1 MTGAASGL
9 SGAVRALA
17 NADFTSVAAA
27 FSGAGFEVCQ
37 PGHGV
42 LQLVLPQPR
51 LPRLRLLLSVGVHG
65 DETAPIELLAQL
77 LQALSSEPH
86 KLAVDLMIVVGN
98 PAAIS
103 RGTRFVDADLN
114 RMFGSERGDLQ
125 QATEARRA
133 DQIMQAVAPFFEG
146 ATGGRWH
153 LDLHSAIRPS
163 RYPKFAVIPEPAG
176 GRHKGLLGWMGA
188 AGIDAAIFNCLPS
201 ATFSAWTTRRFDVAG
216 ATLELGRVSALGAS
230 DLGAFASTRAA
241 LDTFLRTGEAAAGL
255 FPPVFRVAQELIKR
269 SPAFRFSIDRGAVN
283 FTGLQPG
290 TTIAIDGDTRYCVGP
305 VEEFLVFP
313 NPDVRP
319 GLRAGLTVVRE
330 S

>member
-1 MTGAASGL
+1 MGGAANGWSG
-9 SGAVRALA
+9 GVQALA
-17 NADFTSVAAA
+17 NADFTLVAQV
-27 FSGAGFEVCQ
+27 FSGAGFEARQ

-51 LPRLRLLLSVGVHG
+51 SLRLRLLLSVGVHG

-77 LQALSSEPH
+77 LQALSSEPC

-98 PAAIS
+98 PEAIS

-114 RMFGSERGDLQ
+114 RMFGSERGDLE
-125 QATEARRA
+125 QAAEARRA
-133 DQIMQAVAPFFEG
+133 DRIMQAVTPFFEDAPG
-146 ATGGRWH
+146 SRWH

-176 GRHKGLLGWMGA
+176 GRCKDLLGWMGA
-188 AGIDAAIFNCLPS
+188 AGIDAAIFNRLPS
-201 ATFSAWTTRRFDVAG
+201 STFSAWTTHRFDAVS
-216 ATLELGRVSALGAS
+216 ATLELGRVSVLGAS

-241 LDTFLRTGEAAAGL
+241 LDAFLRTGEAAAGL
-255 FPPVFRVAQELIKR
+255 APPVFRVAQELIKR
-269 SPAFRFSIDRGAVN
+269 SPAFRFCIDRDAVN
-283 FTGLQPG
+283 FTALQPR
-290 TTIAIDGDTRYCVGP
+290 TTIAIDGDSRYRVGP
-305 VEEFLVFP
+305 AEEFLVFP